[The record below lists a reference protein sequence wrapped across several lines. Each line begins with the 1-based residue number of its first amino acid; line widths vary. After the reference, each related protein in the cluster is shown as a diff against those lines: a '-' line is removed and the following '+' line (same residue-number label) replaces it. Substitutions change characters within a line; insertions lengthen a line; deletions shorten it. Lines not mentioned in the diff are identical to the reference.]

1 MDFMN
6 PIGWISDCRLA
17 REKKQQKFPF
27 HFFQTLYVYATHKE
41 AVQIISVKLALAL
54 RKLKSSLEYFVVY
67 FPDEK

>member
-6 PIGWISDCRLA
+6 PIGWISDCRLE
-17 REKKQQKFPF
+17 REKKQKFPF